1 MKKILLGAIALLAI
15 IITACSSTPA
25 GIALAANGTLL
36 RKIQDH
42 GRLVAGVRFDVP
54 TFGRLNADTRQV
66 DGFEAAIAR
75 EIAAYIFGDPNKIDF
90 KEALT
95 ATRQDELK
103 KGTFDIILSTVI
115 ITEDRLKDI
124 DFSMPYYR
132 SGMRLLVTNNSA
144 IKSTADLNDK
154 KVGTSKGGVF
164 VAWLKANTKAT
175 VVEYDTP
182 ALSAQ
187 DLLKGNID
195 AIGNNDALLF
205 GLQVGNPGTKVVG
218 VHATTDYFGVGV
230 AKNNPELLNV
240 VNTVIKDLKTSGKWK
255 TIWKTEVGDK
265 IGVAIAPEPP
275 GDDWKK

>member
-1 MKKILLGAIALLAI
+1 MKKIVLGAIALLAI
-15 IITACSSTPA
+15 IVTSCTTTPS

-36 RKIQDH
+36 RKIQDR
-42 GRLVAGVRFDVP
+42 GRLVAGIRFDVP

-75 EIAAYIFGDPNKIDF
+75 EIAAYIFGDPGKIDF

-103 KGTFDIILSTVI
+103 KGTFDIIISTVI

-124 DFSMPYYR
+124 DFSAPYYR

-144 IKSTADLNDK
+144 IKSVADLNDK
-154 KVGTSKGGVF
+154 KVGTSKGGVY

-187 DLLKGNID
+187 DLVKGNID

-218 VHATTDYFGVGV
+218 VYATTDYFGVGV
-230 AKNNPELLNV
+230 AKNNPELLDA
-240 VNTVIKDLKTSGKWK
+240 VNIVIKNLKTSGQWK
-255 TIWKTEVGDK
+255 TIWKAEVGDK
-265 IGVAIAPEPP
+265 IGVTIAPEPP